1 MERQERENFSISQP
15 PEDILS
21 GSNLSEPEPS
31 SRARKNKKKRNAKKA
46 KKAKKAKGDV
56 NAITSGSPSAVPS
69 ATTGPPQ
76 LEDHSQA
83 ASETNQEQ
91 PTLIFSDEARLTTRQ
106 NIIDATQKKIL
117 YLRREQF
124 NDIFAEFKQLCE
136 ISWGVTKG
144 EILLIGYRD
153 PARAVT
159 LHTHIS
165 SFPSEIPS
173 PGLAK
178 TIEIVT
184 KSVAEVFLIF
194 LDIITAFS
202 SHETNNPRERVAAR
216 KSNGMMRKFY
226 LGKEA
231 EWKRFDVQSSGLE
244 STISRFEK
252 EIELIKRG
260 KKWDIEAQKEMLQTE
275 KERTE
280 KVIREMM
287 KKEREK
293 CDAMGC
299 PCVEKERLGNLL
311 LPGPGTKARDDN
323 DRQKISE
330 ILNGKEPWKE
340 QNAEAF
346 LEDFKKWHFGKNGR
360 ARTRKSRTQFSTLV
374 NPNSLVMKGSDE

>member
-1 MERQERENFSISQP
+1 MRSA
-15 PEDILS
+15 DI
-21 GSNLSEPEPS
+21 P
-31 SRARKNKKKRNAKKA
+31 R
-46 KKAKKAKGDV
+46 
-56 NAITSGSPSAVPS
+56 T
-69 ATTGPPQ
+69 
-76 LEDHSQA
+76 HSQA

-91 PTLIFSDEARLTTRQ
+91 PTPIFSDEARLATCQ
-106 NIIDATQKKIL
+106 SIIEATQKKIL

-144 EILLIGYRD
+144 EMSRSLPPSTFTSHLRLTNSRLLIGYRD

-173 PGLAK
+173 PGLPK

-216 KSNGMMRKFY
+216 KSNEMMRKFY
-226 LGKEA
+226 MGKEA
-231 EWKRFDVQSSGLE
+231 EWKRFDVQISGLE

-346 LEDFKKWHFGKNGR
+346 LEDFKKRHFGKNGR
-360 ARTRKSRTQFSTLV
+360 ARTV
-374 NPNSLVMKGSDE
+374 PNAVQYSC

>member
-1 MERQERENFSISQP
+1 MERQEDKNFPISKAP
-15 PEDILS
+15 ADNVS
-21 GSNLSEPEPS
+21 GSSLSEPEAS
-31 SRARKNKKKRNAKKA
+31 SRARKNKKKRDAKKA
-46 KKAKKAKGDV
+46 KKSKGSD
-56 NAITSGSPSAVPS
+56 NGTTSSSPSATPS
-69 ATTGPPQ
+69 AAASPPQ
-76 LEDHSQA
+76 IKDSSQA
-83 ASETNQEQ
+83 ASEMNQEQ
-91 PTLIFSDEARLTTRQ
+91 PTPISSDEARLATCQ
-106 NIIDATQKKIL
+106 SIIEATQKKIL

-159 LHTHIS
+159 LHTYIS
-165 SFPSEIPS
+165 SFPTEIPT
-173 PGLAK
+173 PGLPK

-184 KSVAEVFLIF
+184 KSVAEIFLIL
-194 LDIITAFS
+194 LDIITVFS

-216 KSNGMMRKFY
+216 KSNEMMRNFY
-226 LGKEA
+226 MGKEA
-231 EWKRFDVQSSGLE
+231 EWKRFDVQISGLE

-260 KKWDIEAQKEMLQTE
+260 KKWDIEAQKKMLQTE

-287 KKEREK
+287 KEREK

-311 LPGPGTKARDDN
+311 LPGLGTKARDDN

-346 LEDFKKWHFGKNGR
+346 LEDFKKRHFGKNGW
-360 ARTRKSRTQFSTLV
+360 ACTRTVL
-374 NPNSLVMKGSDE
+374 